1 MLLGERKLICS
12 FFENVRKKK
21 RGCGT
26 LVKMYALNLV
36 MDFLNAE
43 LLLGESYVFSDDKN
57 ER

>member
-1 MLLGERKLICS
+1 
-12 FFENVRKKK
+12 
-21 RGCGT
+21 
-26 LVKMYALNLV
+26 MYALNLV